1 MILGRGTA
9 RTDEAIVAEYHRLL
23 DDDANLRSVT
33 RLAWLRA
40 ASQLMIDRIGK
51 PIVKWT
57 DEDILSLY
65 KNRSHTTR
73 QRISS
78 FVAFLVFR
86 GYYRPTMH
94 FLANFPPKITLY
106 HKHALAP
113 YRQMLIQAQNEL
125 RYTQSECGS
134 ELTLL
139 VWLLAMARKSLE
151 VLTRDDFEAFRD
163 QYQAWYRENKL
174 PKGNPRVYRLDRY
187 LVHLG
192 IIPEAKVVRSHEEY
206 FSQLHHE
213 SIRQA
218 ISAYVQW
225 SKVKHKPGTTER
237 HRLGLLRFFLWL
249 QERHPECSRLD
260 NVTRQTALEY
270 AQRLRSK
277 LEGRIYHSSTCNNL
291 YSVLC
296 QFFDFAIEEGL
307 EAAPWRNPFSRRDL
321 VKRSDSLPRYIPDH
335 ELRIVLEYCED
346 SASLRERTV
355 ITILLHTGIRA
366 AELAALQVHDVVQIQ
381 GKWKLH
387 IREGKGLKDRIIPL
401 TPQCLDALHTWQR
414 DGWEGISDYLFTLH
428 GRPWKQGKRVGEI
441 IGEVR
446 SKLSLKKLS
455 PHCFRHT
462 FAVALL
468 NYGLRESALQKL
480 LGHKSMTMTLQYG
493 RILDHT
499 VEQAFNQAVE
509 QMEIGPLSWV
519 PSFFKAE
526 DYTLFTEDDAL
537 NWIRLPHGYCRRHHK
552 LHCESDVKCLLCDRF
567 RALRTDLP
575 RLQEMHSRFVEL
587 GMEIKAD
594 VVNSHIRHL
603 EAHTSDPPILETTGL
618 QHLECFDERCF
629 SNDMVWSLTG

>member
-9 RTDEAIVAEYHRLL
+9 RTDEAIIAEYHRLL
-23 DDDANLRSVT
+23 DDDANRRSVT

-40 ASQLMIDRIGK
+40 APRLMVDRIGK

-65 KNRSHTTR
+65 NNRSPTTR

-86 GYYRPTMH
+86 GYYLPTMR
-94 FLANFPPKITLY
+94 FLASFPPKITLY
-106 HKHALAP
+106 HRHALAP

-125 RYTQSECGS
+125 CYTRSECGS
-134 ELTLL
+134 ELILL

-151 VLTRDDFEAFRD
+151 ALTRDDFEVFRD
-163 QYQAWYRENKL
+163 QYQAWYRANKS
-174 PKGNPRVYRLDRY
+174 PKGNPRLYRLDRY

-192 IIPEAKVVRSHEEY
+192 IIPEAKIVRSHEEY
-206 FSQLHHE
+206 FAQLHHE

-218 ISAYVQW
+218 ISAYVRW
-225 SKVKHKPGTTER
+225 CNVRYKPGTTVR
-237 HRLGLLRFFLWL
+237 HRLGLLRFFLWF
-249 QERHPECSRLD
+249 QERHPDCSHLD
-260 NVTRQTALEY
+260 HVTRKTALEY
-270 AQRLRSK
+270 AQHLRTKVES
-277 LEGRIYHSSTCNNL
+277 RIYHASTCNNL
-291 YSVLC
+291 YAVLR

-307 EAAPWRNPFSRRDL
+307 DTVPGRNPFSRRDMPP
-321 VKRSDSLPRYIPDH
+321 RPDSVPRYIPDH
-335 ELRIVLEYCED
+335 ELRMVLEYCED
-346 SASLRERTV
+346 GASLRERTV

-428 GRPWKQGKRVGEI
+428 GRRWKQGKRVSEI
-441 IGEVR
+441 IREVR
-446 SKLSLKKLS
+446 HKLNLKKLS

-480 LGHKSMTMTLQYG
+480 LGHKGMAMTLQYG

-509 QMEIGPLSWV
+509 QMETGPLKWV

-575 RLQEMHSRFVEL
+575 RLREMHNRFLEL
-587 GMEIKAD
+587 GMETKAD
-594 VVNSHIRHL
+594 VVSSHIRHL
-603 EAHTSDPPILETTGL
+603 EAQIGDLPILETTGL
-618 QHLECFDERCF
+618 QHLECYDEPCF
-629 SNDMVWSLTG
+629 SNDLVLSLTG